1 MKRLHIV
8 YTYYMQSFSHRSCQM
23 YNNLNIKDKHFL
35 KDNEYLFLLPL
46 VDFQTYNVYCIEFI
60 KE

>member
-1 MKRLHIV
+1 
-8 YTYYMQSFSHRSCQM
+8 M
-23 YNNLNIKDKHFL
+23 YNNFNIKISKDKHVL

-46 VDFQTYNVYCIEFI
+46 VYFQTYNVSYIEFI

>member
-1 MKRLHIV
+1 
-8 YTYYMQSFSHRSCQM
+8 M
-23 YNNLNIKDKHFL
+23 YNNLNITISKDKHFL

-46 VDFQTYNVYCIEFI
+46 IYFQTYNVYYIEFI